1 MGKNPWIK
9 DTVDAGS
16 RAWEE
21 FYRNR
26 WQHDKIVRSTHGVNC
41 TGGCTW
47 QIHVKDG
54 IVTWEMQGLDYPEID
69 PKLPP
74 YEPRGCQR
82 GISYSWY
89 LYSPLRVKYPY
100 IRGALIDLW
109 RKARAQHDDPVD
121 AWKSLTNDPVARA
134 RWQRAR
140 GKGGFRRAKWDEALE
155 IIAASCVNT
164 IKEHGPDR
172 IAGFSP
178 IPAMSML
185 SYASGARMLQLMGGI
200 SLSFYDW
207 YCDLPPASPEAWGE
221 QTDVNESA
229 DWFNAKLLA
238 VMGSNL
244 NMTRTPD
251 CHFAAEAR
259 HNGTKMYVF
268 APDFNQ
274 VAKYADTWLSV
285 NAGQDG
291 AWWMAV
297 NHVILKEYHHER
309 QVPAFIDYT
318 KQFTDAPHLVEI
330 VEKDGEFKPGQLL
343 RANRLEP
350 FTGIENGDWKFL
362 FWDKNENRP
371 KVPCGSVGSR
381 WAEKEKGKW
390 NLTLKD
396 STDGSD
402 IDPIL
407 TFLGLEDGK
416 RSVLLDDF
424 AEARP
429 LHREVPVKTLTT
441 ADGKQVTVTTVYDL
455 LMAQYG
461 VPRGLGGD
469 YPADY
474 DDADAPYT
482 PAWQERFTGLGR
494 KDLLQFAREWAST
507 AEHTGGKCTIIIGAG
522 INHWYHGN
530 LMYRAGIH
538 ALMFCGCVG
547 KNGGGL
553 AHYVGQEKLAPAES
567 WGAIAFAKDWIPASR
582 LQNAPSW
589 HYVNTDQWRYEKSF
603 TDYHTV
609 PPNQPK
615 GSLAA
620 GHTMDAQVRAVRNGW
635 LPFYPQF
642 NENSLDLAREAE
654 EKGED
659 VVRSIVD
666 RLKKRDLKFSVEDPD
681 ASENWPRV
689 WFIWRGNALMSSS
702 KGHEYFLRHYLGTH
716 DNAIATEIAEDS
728 VKEVAW
734 HENAPQGKM
743 DLVVDLNFRMDT
755 SALYSDI
762 VLPAATWYE
771 KSDLNSTDM
780 HSFVHPLSEAVPPCW
795 ESKSDWNIF
804 KDISEKF
811 SELSERHFPD
821 EVRDVVATPLAHDTP
836 AEIAQTDMKEWL
848 DGEVEAIP
856 GKTMPGLQ
864 VVTRKYKDLHKQYI
878 SLGPN
883 VRKNGVG
890 AHGTSYKCEEFYDEI
905 KERRPITW
913 NGETY
918 PSIETDI
925 DACNAVLRLASVSNG
940 ELAYRSYKNME
951 EKVGLPL
958 AHLAEKSR
966 SVRMTYEDLQ
976 TRPHRY
982 LSSPMWSGLIEY
994 GRAYSPFTY
1003 THDALVP
1010 WRTLTGRQPFYLDHP
1025 AYIQFGEHLP
1035 TYKPKPTPTQY
1046 ADLRVSEEAGPTLML
1061 NYLTPHG
1068 KWHIHSTYGDNQ
1080 RMTTLSRGC
1089 EPFWINHK
1097 DAESIDIEDNDW
1109 VEVHND
1115 HGVLL
1120 TRACVSARIPRGVCI
1135 VYHSPERTYG
1145 IPKSPL
1151 RGNRRGG
1158 GHNSVTRTRLKP
1170 NLMVGG
1176 YGQFTFHFNYW
1187 GPVGCN
1193 RDTHIYVRKLPKLI
1207 W

>member
-1 MGKNPWIK
+1 
-9 DTVDAGS
+9 
-16 RAWEE
+16 
-21 FYRNR
+21 
-26 WQHDKIVRSTHGVNC
+26 
-41 TGGCTW
+41 
-47 QIHVKDG
+47 
-54 IVTWEMQGLDYPEID
+54 
-69 PKLPP
+69 
-74 YEPRGCQR
+74 
-82 GISYSWY
+82 
-89 LYSPLRVKYPY
+89 
-100 IRGALIDLW
+100 
-109 RKARAQHDDPVD
+109 
-121 AWKSLTNDPVARA
+121 
-134 RWQRAR
+134 
-140 GKGGFRRAKWDEALE
+140 
-155 IIAASCVNT
+155 
-164 IKEHGPDR
+164 
-172 IAGFSP
+172 
-178 IPAMSML
+178 
-185 SYASGARMLQLMGGI
+185 
-200 SLSFYDW
+200 
-207 YCDLPPASPEAWGE
+207 
-221 QTDVNESA
+221 
-229 DWFNAKLLA
+229 
-238 VMGSNL
+238 
-244 NMTRTPD
+244 
-251 CHFAAEAR
+251 
-259 HNGTKMYVF
+259 
-268 APDFNQ
+268 
-274 VAKYADTWLSV
+274 
-285 NAGQDG
+285 
-291 AWWMAV
+291 
-297 NHVILKEYHHER
+297 VILKEYHHER
-309 QVPAFIDYT
+309 QVPAFIEYT

-343 RANRLEP
+343 RANRLAP
-350 FTGIENGDWKFL
+350 FTDIENGDWKFL

-381 WAEKEKGKW
+381 WAETEKGKW

-396 STDGSD
+396 SVEGSD
-402 IDPIL
+402 IDPTL
-407 TFLGLEDGK
+407 TLLGIEDGK

-455 LMAQYG
+455 MMAQYG
-461 VPRGLGGD
+461 VPRGLGGE

-482 PAWQERFTGLGR
+482 PAWQEKFTGLGR

-716 DNAIATEIAEDS
+716 DNAIATEIAKDS

-864 VVTRKYKDLHKQYI
+864 VVTRSYKDLYKQYI

-905 KERRPITW
+905 RERRPITW
-913 NGETY
+913 NG
-918 PSIETDI
+918 
-925 DACNAVLRLASVSNG
+925 
-940 ELAYRSYKNME
+940 
-951 EKVGLPL
+951 
-958 AHLAEKSR
+958 
-966 SVRMTYEDLQ
+966 
-976 TRPHRY
+976 
-982 LSSPMWSGLIEY
+982 
-994 GRAYSPFTY
+994 
-1003 THDALVP
+1003 
-1010 WRTLTGRQPFYLDHP
+1010 
-1025 AYIQFGEHLP
+1025 
-1035 TYKPKPTPTQY
+1035 
-1046 ADLRVSEEAGPTLML
+1046 
-1061 NYLTPHG
+1061 
-1068 KWHIHSTYGDNQ
+1068 
-1080 RMTTLSRGC
+1080 
-1089 EPFWINHK
+1089 
-1097 DAESIDIEDNDW
+1097 
-1109 VEVHND
+1109 
-1115 HGVLL
+1115 
-1120 TRACVSARIPRGVCI
+1120 
-1135 VYHSPERTYG
+1135 
-1145 IPKSPL
+1145 
-1151 RGNRRGG
+1151 
-1158 GHNSVTRTRLKP
+1158 
-1170 NLMVGG
+1170 
-1176 YGQFTFHFNYW
+1176 
-1187 GPVGCN
+1187 
-1193 RDTHIYVRKLPKLI
+1193 
-1207 W
+1207 